1 MRYIITIEDC
11 KIFKLKKISDIRGN
25 LTVIE
30 GLRDVP
36 FEIKRVYYTY
46 DVPSGEYRGEHA
58 HKTLK
63 QLMVAVSGSFDV
75 HLDDGISKK
84 VVTLNR
90 PYLGLYIAE
99 MIWRYI
105 DNYSSSAVS
114 LVLASNFY
122 QESDY
127 IRDYDSF
134 LREKGVIRRK

>member
-1 MRYIITIEDC
+1 MTTVQDC
-11 KIFKLKKISDIRGN
+11 KILTLKKISDVRGN

-30 GLRDVP
+30 SLRDVP

-90 PYLGLYIAE
+90 PYLGLYMAE

-105 DNYSSSAVS
+105 DNYSSGAVS
-114 LVLASNFY
+114 LVLASDFY
-122 QESDY
+122 YENDY
-127 IRDYDSF
+127 IRNYDDF

>member
-36 FEIKRVYYTY
+36 FDIKRVYYTY

-105 DNYSSSAVS
+105 DNYSSGAVS
-114 LVLASNFY
+114 LVLASNIY

>member
-36 FEIKRVYYTY
+36 FDIKRVYYTY

-105 DNYSSSAVS
+105 DNYSSGAVS
-114 LVLASNFY
+114 LVLASDFY
-122 QESDY
+122 YENDY
-127 IRDYDSF
+127 IRNYDDF

>member
-1 MRYIITIEDC
+1 MNSIYTVEDC
-11 KIFKLKKISDIRGN
+11 KILALKKISDVRGN

-63 QLMVAVSGSFDV
+63 QLIIAVSGSFDV
-75 HLDDGISKK
+75 HLDDGASKR

-90 PYLGLYIAE
+90 PYLGLYIVE

-105 DNYSSSAVS
+105 DNYSSGAVS
-114 LVLASNFY
+114 LVLASDFY
-122 QESDY
+122 FESDY
-127 IRDYDSF
+127 IRNYDDF
-134 LREKGVIRRK
+134 LTLKGVVKRE